1 MSWSEAT
8 VSQDGPSD
16 KRAWVSRKDSRST
29 LDRTTSL
36 KCLASRRRAAQVS
49 GNIGQFW
56 MEAPKAL
63 CASQWLVVVLST
75 ADVDAPL
82 VLSCELVG
90 AGFPAEVISPVD
102 SPESAL
108 SLSSNTSCTLA
119 SRSL

>member
-1 MSWSEAT
+1 MSRLAVT

-16 KRAWVSRKDSRST
+16 RRAWVWRKDSRST
-29 LDRTTSL
+29 LERTTSL

-63 CASQWLVVVLST
+63 CASHRVVVVLST
-75 ADVDAPL
+75 ADVDASL
-82 VLSCELVG
+82 GELVRMG
-90 AGFPAEVISPVD
+90 PPAKVVSPVG